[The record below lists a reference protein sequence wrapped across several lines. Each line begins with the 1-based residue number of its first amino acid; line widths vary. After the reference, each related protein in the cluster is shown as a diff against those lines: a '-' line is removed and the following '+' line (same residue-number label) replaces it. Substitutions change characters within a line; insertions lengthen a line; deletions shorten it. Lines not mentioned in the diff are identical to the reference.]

1 MDTRAMPKFM
11 SFFFTAIGLSVS
23 FSLIKKGG
31 KLLLKYW
38 LLCGILA
45 FCQNTLTVILS
56 KVCNIHPLLALM
68 CGTISMEGGHG
79 YAAAFGATIESLG
92 INSASS
98 VGIASATI
106 GLILGGI
113 LGGPTAKFLI
123 ERYNLK
129 PTSNKVF
136 NISKSSI
143 LGVSNSY
150 FGLTPY
156 LFFEQI
162 LIVLLCMVLGDFITN
177 LIYNATNVVL
187 PTIVCSMFIAVIFR
201 NINDKFN
208 IIKIDFLLLD
218 FLGELSLGMFLTMA
232 LMSVKTIKL
241 ICSNYIY
248 NFLPSLI
255 YNSILYINLF

>member
-1 MDTRAMPKFM
+1 MFDINLNSTYTLLLAIILFLFGSILKNKVKVFNSFCIPSPVIGGLFFCIFYLFLNYFNVFNITMDTRAMPKFM

-162 LIVLLCMVLGDFITN
+162 LIVLLCMV
-177 LIYNATNVVL
+177 
-187 PTIVCSMFIAVIFR
+187 
-201 NINDKFN
+201 
-208 IIKIDFLLLD
+208 
-218 FLGELSLGMFLTMA
+218 
-232 LMSVKTIKL
+232 
-241 ICSNYIY
+241 
-248 NFLPSLI
+248 
-255 YNSILYINLF
+255 